1 MDASSEQLRET
12 LRFTEQY
19 LGVHSEDD
27 IKSSIPWLNKIIDF
41 DSALIINFKLGDIK
55 KPKITSMVP
64 YFRSSDLHQCN
75 ANSIESSNIL
85 NHLRTTLSTQKTF
98 TQMCK
103 ISCSGSGLISGIS
116 NSENNTATAVLLMN
130 KENTDFSIQ
139 HQIIDYI
146 LPHIDSAIARYT
158 PNNTINLSDRQLEVL
173 EWVSQGKSNWEVA
186 SILNVSENTIKFH
199 VSNICKKLN
208 VHKRCHAI
216 AIASKLN
223 LVNQ

>member
-41 DSALIINFKLGDIK
+41 DSALIINVKLGDLE

-64 YFRSSDLHQCN
+64 YFRSSDLHQCS
-75 ANSIESSNIL
+75 ANSIESSNIF
-85 NHLRTTLSTQKTF
+85 NHLTTTLSKQKTF
-98 TQMCK
+98 THMCP

-116 NSENNTATAVLLMN
+116 NSENNTATAVVLMN

-139 HQIIDYI
+139 NQIVDFV
-146 LPHIDSAIARYT
+146 LPHIDSAIARYI
-158 PNNTINLSDRQLEVL
+158 PSNTINLSDRQLQVL

-216 AIASKLN
+216 AIASKLK

>member
-1 MDASSEQLRET
+1 MNASSEQLRET

-41 DSALIINFKLGDIK
+41 DSALIINVKLGDINN
-55 KPKITSMVP
+55 PKITSMVP
-64 YFRSSDLHQCN
+64 YFRNSDLHQCS

-85 NHLRTTLSTQKTF
+85 NHLTTTLSKQKTF
-98 TQMCK
+98 TQVCP
-103 ISCSGSGLISGIS
+103 ISCSGNGLISGIS
-116 NSENNTATAVLLMN
+116 NSENNTATALVLMN
-130 KENTDFSIQ
+130 KEKTDFAIQ
-139 HQIIDYI
+139 NQIVDFV
-146 LPHIDSAIARYT
+146 LPHIDSAIARYI
-158 PNNTINLSDRQLEVL
+158 PNNTINLSERQLQVL

-216 AIASKLN
+216 AIASKLK

>member
-1 MDASSEQLRET
+1 MNASSEQLRET

-41 DSALIINFKLGDIK
+41 DSALIINVKLDDIQT
-55 KPKITSMVP
+55 PKITSMVP
-64 YFRSSDLHQCN
+64 YFGMSDAHSCN
-75 ANSIESSNIL
+75 IDVIKSSNIL
-85 NHLRTTLSTQKTF
+85 NHLTSTLSTQKTF
-98 TQMCK
+98 KQQCP
-103 ISCSGSGLISGIS
+103 ISCSGNSLISGIS
-116 NSENNTATAVLLMN
+116 NSENNTATALVLMN
-130 KENTDFSIQ
+130 KEKTDFAIQ
-139 HQIIDYI
+139 NQIVDFV
-146 LPHIDSAIARYT
+146 LPHIDSAIARYI
-158 PNNTINLSDRQLEVL
+158 PNNTINLSDRQLQVL

-216 AIASKLN
+216 AIASKLK